1 MKVFTLLGI
10 FAVLYIPNSQIPY
23 ESRKLSVRKNSESRK
38 LSIRKNSESRK
49 LSVRKTAKVANLA
62 SEKQRE
68 SQPQCQKK
76 QRESQPH
83 GDDSLNEEDK
93 VIGWAY
99 KTPKKIK
106 NNQSAHPII
115 VYLSL
120 RRSI

>member
-1 MKVFTLLGI
+1 MSEKTAKVANLALETTAKVANL
-10 FAVLYIPNSQIPY
+10 A
-23 ESRKLSVRKNSESRK
+23 SE
-38 LSIRKNSESRK
+38 
-49 LSVRKTAKVANLA
+49 KTAKVANLA

>member
-1 MKVFTLLGI
+1 MGI

-38 LSIRKNSESRK
+38 LGAKKNSESRK
-49 LSVRKTAKVANLA
+49 LSAKKNSESRKLQ
-62 SEKQRE
+62 QRK
-68 SQPQCQKK
+68 SQTQCQKK
-76 QRESQPH
+76 GRESQPH